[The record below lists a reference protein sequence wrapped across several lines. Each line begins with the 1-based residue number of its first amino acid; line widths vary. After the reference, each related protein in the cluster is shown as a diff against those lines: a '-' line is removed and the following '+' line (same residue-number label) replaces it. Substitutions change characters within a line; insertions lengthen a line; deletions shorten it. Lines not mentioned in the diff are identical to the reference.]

1 MYVYTCAHTHIHACA
16 CTQTNK
22 SASYISDSDSHF
34 LRTLNIT
41 KAIVRQRTLT
51 VIKVIV
57 RQENMLFLSSTPL
70 FYPRKILNSSE
81 LILRPM
87 SSHCSTGRFLSGF

>member
-1 MYVYTCAHTHIHACA
+1 MYVYSCAHAHTYIHACA
-16 CTQTNK
+16 CTDVNK
-22 SASYISDSDSHF
+22 STSYISDLDSHF

-41 KAIVRQRTLT
+41 KTIVRQRTLT

-87 SSHCSTGRFLSGF
+87 SS

>member
-1 MYVYTCAHTHIHACA
+1 MHVFAYTHIHI
-16 CTQTNK
+16 NK
-22 SASYISDSDSHF
+22 WELSKSYITNLDSHF
-34 LRTLNIT
+34 LTALNIT

-70 FYPRKILNSSE
+70 LYPRKILNSSE
-81 LILRPM
+81 LILRAI
-87 SSHCSTGRFLSGF
+87 SSYC

>member
-1 MYVYTCAHTHIHACA
+1 MHVFAYTHIHIHI
-16 CTQTNK
+16 NK
-22 SASYISDSDSHF
+22 RELSKSYISNLDSHF
-34 LRTLNIT
+34 LAALNIT

-70 FYPRKILNSSE
+70 LYPRKILNSSE
-81 LILRPM
+81 LVLRAI
-87 SSHCSTGRFLSGF
+87 SSYC

>member
-1 MYVYTCAHTHIHACA
+1 MHTDI
-16 CTQTNK
+16 NK
-22 SASYISDSDSHF
+22 STSYISDLGSHF

-41 KAIVRQRTLT
+41 KAIVRQRTST

-57 RQENMLFLSSTPL
+57 RQENMMFLSSTSL

-81 LILRPM
+81 LILRPL
-87 SSHCSTGRFLSGF
+87 SSYGSTGRFLSGF